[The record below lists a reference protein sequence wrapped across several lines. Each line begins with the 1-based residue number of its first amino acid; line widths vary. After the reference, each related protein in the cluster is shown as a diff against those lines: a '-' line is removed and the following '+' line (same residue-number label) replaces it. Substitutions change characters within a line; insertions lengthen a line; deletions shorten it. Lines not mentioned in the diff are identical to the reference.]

1 MKMPW
6 ENFGKV
12 LSELVGLMYYDS
24 DYESESESDSPPKLK
39 RQKRALYTPEEETE
53 LIRDQVLKSKVC
65 LGSTLISRISAASS
79 TYSPVDLLHGN
90 KFTKPP
96 QKDGYL
102 IDIFCNMAVDEFNK
116 FYGKK
121 VEFVEA
127 QKAVCHLQNG
137 RKFYITFQGRED
149 NQLQLY
155 QAMMQ
160 YHSIETALVAFCRLK
175 L

>member
-1 MKMPW
+1 MEMPW
-6 ENFGKV
+6 EDFGKV

-39 RQKRALYTPEEETE
+39 RQRRALYTPEEETE
-53 LIRDQVLKSKVC
+53 LIRDQVLKSEGFDIDFSNIRCKFNF
-65 LGSTLISRISAASS
+65 
-79 TYSPVDLLHGN
+79 SPVDLLHGN

-160 YHSIETALVAFCRLK
+160 YHCIETAIVAFCRLK